1 MKGPVGCEALYQAYS
16 QPVNC
21 TLIFFSEFLPQDF
34 LFWLLRHGTSFTI
47 YELIDRDHHAGR

>member
-1 MKGPVGCEALYQAYS
+1 VGCEALYQAYS

-47 YELIDRDHHAGR
+47 YELIDRDQHAGR

>member
-21 TLIFFSEFLPQDF
+21 TLIFFLNFSLKIFYF
-34 LFWLLRHGTSFTI
+34 GF
-47 YELIDRDHHAGR
+47 